1 MSYLVK
7 LEAFEGPL
15 DLLLHLIN
23 RMEIDIYDIPM
34 AELTRQYID
43 HIHTMQVLELNEMSE
58 YLVMA
63 ATLLAIKSKML
74 LPVHEEEAPD
84 TDEFVE
90 DGPDPRDELVERLIE
105 YRKYKEAAATLKE
118 YGEERGKSFTR
129 QPAEPSLTEGTAAA
143 LPEEGL
149 NVHDMIAA
157 FRKMM
162 ERKKLRA
169 PLMTRVTRQEISIAE
184 TMEKLV
190 GRLGGSGG
198 RAVFSDLFET
208 GERSE
213 LVVTFLSL
221 LELMKQQRITVE
233 QERNFDDLTVVL
245 RKEVL

>member
-23 RMEIDIYDIPM
+23 RLEIDIYDIPM
-34 AELTRQYID
+34 AELTKQYTD
-43 HIHTMQVLELNEMSE
+43 HVHTMKDLELNEMSE

-74 LPVHEEEAPD
+74 LPVHDEEAPEPED
-84 TDEFVE
+84 FLE

-105 YRKYKEAAATLKE
+105 YRKYKEAASVLKE
-118 YGEERGKSFTR
+118 FEEERGRSYSR
-129 QPAEPSLTEGTAAA
+129 PPMEAYGDVPAP

-149 NVHDMIAA
+149 NIHDMIAA

-169 PLMTRVTRQEISIAE
+169 PLRTRVARQDISISD
-184 TMEKLV
+184 TMEKVIGAL
-190 GRLGGSGG
+190 GRSGG
-198 RAVFSDLFET
+198 RAPFSSLFPS
-208 GERSE
+208 GEKSE
-213 LVVTFLSL
+213 LVVTFLSI
-221 LELMKQQRITVE
+221 LELMKRNEVAVE
-233 QERNFDDLTVVL
+233 QEANFEELTVIL
-245 RKEVL
+245 KKEVD